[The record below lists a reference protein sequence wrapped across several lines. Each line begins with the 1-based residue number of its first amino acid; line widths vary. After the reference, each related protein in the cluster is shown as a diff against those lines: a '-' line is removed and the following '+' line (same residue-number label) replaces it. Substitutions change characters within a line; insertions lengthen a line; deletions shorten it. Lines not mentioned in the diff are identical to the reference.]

1 MIPAAMNREE
11 TLPKIDDLLLPF
23 LHAAD
28 EGEAQQQ
35 LERLMT
41 ASAEPILRSIAWRK
55 LQSPVDGA
63 GSPVQ
68 GVEDVCGEA
77 VVQLLARLQNLRSNP
92 AARPI
97 ADFRAYVAVTAYN
110 ACHWHLRQKYPLR
123 HRLRSKIRYL
133 LTHHSQFA
141 LWENEIGD
149 LCCGFARW
157 AGKKSCS
164 EGVTRIRQLRENE
177 KAFERSSL
185 AGLDLQSV
193 SLAELLTATFESVR
207 AAIEIDELVNA
218 IADWSG
224 LREAI
229 TKSYVD
235 EAGADSADELVD
247 TRPSLDVEVE
257 QRMYLEQLW
266 SEICLLPP
274 RQRAALL
281 LNLKDAGGADCV
293 TLFPIAAVA
302 TIWQIA
308 GALGISAEE
317 FAEMWNDLPMDDSSI
332 ARRLGITRQQV
343 INLRK
348 SARERLARRMAAIE
362 RGG

>member
-1 MIPAAMNREE
+1 MSS
-11 TLPKIDDLLLPF
+11 
-23 LHAAD
+23 AD
-28 EGEAQQQ
+28 
-35 LERLMT
+35 
-41 ASAEPILRSIAWRK
+41 PIVRSIAWRK
-55 LQSPVDGA
+55 LQVAADGTV
-63 GSPVQ
+63 GSTQ
-68 GVEDVCGEA
+68 GLEDVCGDA
-77 VVQLLARLQNLRSNP
+77 VVQLLARLQNLRANP
-92 AARPI
+92 AAKPI

-110 ACHWHLRQKYPLR
+110 ACHLHLRQKYPLR

-164 EGVTRIRQLRENE
+164 EGVTRLRQLRGNE
-177 KAFERSSL
+177 KEFERSSL

-193 SLAELLTATFESVR
+193 SLDELLTATFESVR

-218 IADWSG
+218 VADWSG
-224 LREAI
+224 LRDERA
-229 TKSYVD
+229 KSYMD

-257 QRMYLEQLW
+257 QRMYLSQLW

-281 LNLKDAGGADCV
+281 LNLKDTGGADCV
-293 TLFPIAAVA
+293 SLFPVAAVA

-308 GALGISAEE
+308 GALGIPAEE
-317 FAEMWNDLPMDDSSI
+317 LAEMWNDLPMDDSSI
-332 ARRLGITRQQV
+332 ARRMGITRQQV

-348 SARERLARRMAAIE
+348 SARERLARRMTALE

>member
-1 MIPAAMNREE
+1 MNREE

-28 EGEAQQQ
+28 ELEAQQQ
-35 LERLMT
+35 LERLMA

-63 GSPVQ
+63 RSQVQ
-68 GVEDVCGEA
+68 GIEDVCGEA
-77 VVQLLARLQNLRSNP
+77 VVQLLARLRGFKANP
-92 AARPI
+92 TERPI
-97 ADFRAYVAVTAYN
+97 ADFRSYVAVTAYN
-110 ACHWHLRQKYPLR
+110 ACHLHLRQKYPLR

-141 LWENEIGD
+141 LWENDGD

-218 IADWSG
+218 VADWSG
-224 LREAI
+224 LRDET
-229 TKSYVD
+229 TKSYMD

-257 QRMYLEQLW
+257 QRMYLSQLW

-293 TLFPIAAVA
+293 TLFPVAAVA

-308 GALGISAEE
+308 GALDISAEE

-332 ARRLGITRQQV
+332 ARRLGISRQQV

-348 SARERLARRMAAIE
+348 SARERLARRMTAFE